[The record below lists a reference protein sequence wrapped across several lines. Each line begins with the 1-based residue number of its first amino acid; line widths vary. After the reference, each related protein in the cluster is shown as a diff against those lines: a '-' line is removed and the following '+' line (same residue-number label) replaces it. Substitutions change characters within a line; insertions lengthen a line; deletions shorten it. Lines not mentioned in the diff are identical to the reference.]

1 MRELLRG
8 LNTGLF
14 KVFWRVKK
22 LCGFFFLNTYTHTS
36 TVFMINQKSWWCM
49 GIYCWALVRY
59 SRQHGTQRRLI
70 CYGWSHSWAAQLSLW
85 CTWLAHL
92 VANWKVGG
100 SNSPRDNLVFF
111 SGTCE
116 QPCFRN
122 LLLFCEALLQ
132 RSLNWS
138 AKSHPRYLLKPQVPG
153 PWDSD
158 PVVLKR
164 WLGICMFKPYSLP
177 FPPPRKLFYHSCLH
191 RICVEDKITGSRAT
205 LLGLASLL
213 LHSRLWKVPW
223 PPSKVPTS
231 DCVAQ
236 HPPVV
241 IKHMLVSDTLI
252 LSFKN
257 CLLSAS
263 LNSPSSKAPHA
274 LCGAHMLCP
283 FGYAGAGFLGIPF
296 LYGAI
301 RTFCMRFERWEW
313 SSSYFSFRSPL
324 VRGAEEQMQRCW
336 EVPVCPHFSS
346 PHIQVSFLTSSP
358 ADQCQP

>member
-1 MRELLRG
+1 MNISINVDEYLLLLVKFCLSGCASKASKPWHINEARFHSHVSPRCMRELLRG

-153 PWDSD
+153 P
-158 PVVLKR
+158 
-164 WLGICMFKPYSLP
+164 
-177 FPPPRKLFYHSCLH
+177 
-191 RICVEDKITGSRAT
+191 
-205 LLGLASLL
+205 
-213 LHSRLWKVPW
+213 
-223 PPSKVPTS
+223 
-231 DCVAQ
+231 
-236 HPPVV
+236 
-241 IKHMLVSDTLI
+241 
-252 LSFKN
+252 
-257 CLLSAS
+257 
-263 LNSPSSKAPHA
+263 
-274 LCGAHMLCP
+274 
-283 FGYAGAGFLGIPF
+283 
-296 LYGAI
+296 
-301 RTFCMRFERWEW
+301 
-313 SSSYFSFRSPL
+313 
-324 VRGAEEQMQRCW
+324 
-336 EVPVCPHFSS
+336 
-346 PHIQVSFLTSSP
+346 
-358 ADQCQP
+358 